1 MPTIPP
7 PLPLLEGDDQP
18 AKQFASERLN
28 LGTLA
33 RFPGYVF
40 RRAQAQINEGLAQLL
55 APYDLRRTSVAVLLL
70 LKYNPGAAPSDIA
83 DTLGIARTNFV
94 ALVEALGARGLVLRH
109 PRPDDRRFR
118 ALYLSR
124 EGLKLVNK
132 FEPAIEAYES
142 KIRQQI
148 EENSPGAVAAVF
160 EWLSRTAG

>member
-1 MPTIPP
+1 MSTTPPT
-7 PLPLLEGDDQP
+7 LPLLEEDHQP
-18 AKQFASERLN
+18 IKQVASERLN
-28 LGTLA
+28 LGPLA

-40 RRAQAQINEGLAQLL
+40 RRAQAQINEGLVALL

-70 LKYNPGAAPSDIA
+70 LKYNPGAAPSDVA

-94 ALVEALGARGLVLRH
+94 ALVETLSARGLVLRR

-124 EGLKLVNK
+124 DGLKLVNR
-132 FEPAIEAYES
+132 FEPLLEAYEA

-148 EENSPGAVAAVF
+148 EEHKPGAVAAVF
-160 EWLSRTAG
+160 DWLSRTSG